1 MSAFFLTG
9 SVTICPEC
17 GSDQVVQLAGPP
29 GPYSS
34 TPINDSS
41 IQDSDINVPISQSL
55 QEVSDALLT
64 SVASFLSK
72 PFVKTDHFSVNVHSG

>member
-1 MSAFFLTG
+1 MIAFFLIG

-34 TPINDSS
+34 TPMNNSS
-41 IQDSDINVPISQSL
+41 IQDSDINVPINQSL

-64 SVASFLSK
+64 SVARFPPKL
-72 PFVKTDHFSVNVHSG
+72 FVEN

>member
-1 MSAFFLTG
+1 MIAFFLIG

-34 TPINDSS
+34 TPIDNSS
-41 IQDSDINVPISQSL
+41 IQDSDVNVPINQSP
-55 QEVSDALLT
+55 QEVSDALCSQL
-64 SVASFLSK
+64 SF
-72 PFVKTDHFSVNVHSG
+72 